1 MVSLNRTIIC
11 NQLTTMDINEIRQR
25 IEELAKEQKIL
36 EGNLQEAVVNAIQ
49 EIAQENP
56 HQIKKSPAGFRMMT
70 ISASE
75 LFDKPWSFEFFNW
88 EESASAILK
97 YLANTPVTSWKKKL
111 TDLLEESKGTVVELK
126 KRGTIWPGITGIIK
140 RTSID
145 RVFIEKV
152 IEKI

>member
-1 MVSLNRTIIC
+1 
-11 NQLTTMDINEIRQR
+11 MDISEIRRR
-25 IEELAKEQKIL
+25 IEELAKEQKVL
-36 EGNLQEAVVNAIQ
+36 EGDLQEAMVNAIQ

-56 HQIKKSPAGFRMMT
+56 HQIKKVGGIKMMT
-70 ISASE
+70 ISSAE

-97 YLANTPVTSWKKKL
+97 YLANTPVSLWKKKL

-126 KRGTIWPGITGIIK
+126 KRETIWRGHTEIVK
-140 RTSID
+140 RTPID
-145 RVFIEKV
+145 RRFIEKV